1 MEINSDVMRT
11 FVTQLG
17 TYPEDIPHSVRI
29 VRVGYLET
37 QLQHVGKFW
46 PLWRRAYTCIFS
58 ALRATLCYYRCM

>member
-1 MEINSDVMRT
+1 MEPNSGPMRT
-11 FVTQLG
+11 FFTQLG
-17 TYPEDIPHSVRI
+17 TYPEGIPHSVRI

-37 QLQHVGKFW
+37 QHVGKFW